1 LFNINYLSLI
11 KIGGN
16 EAKTRPDERSS
27 GNCDTSDQ
35 HAESSNAAAVCK
47 AKFLRRNMAHKRHFD
62 VAALRAIDYA
72 DRPMFQTFSDTSAK
86 DLTPERIA
94 RLRAE
99 LKRLGV
105 DGFIVPRADEFQ
117 GEYVPPHAERL
128 GWLTG
133 FSGSAGEAVILA
145 GKAAIFV
152 DGRYTLQ
159 VREQVDQPLS
169 RRSRYRRTSR
179 GPGRRKPAT
188 RWQTGL

>member
-1 LFNINYLSLI
+1 
-11 KIGGN
+11 
-16 EAKTRPDERSS
+16 
-27 GNCDTSDQ
+27 
-35 HAESSNAAAVCK
+35 
-47 AKFLRRNMAHKRHFD
+47 
-62 VAALRAIDYA
+62 
-72 DRPMFQTFSDTSAK
+72 MFQTFSDTSAK
-86 DLTPERIA
+86 DLTPERIS
-94 RLRAE
+94 RLRDE

-159 VREQVDQPLS
+159 VRDQVDLDLLTPLS
-169 RRSRYRRTSR
+169 IPQDKPGQWAAENLPQAGKLAYDPWLLTVKSAETYRTALAAAGKSLVPLEANPIDTVWQDQPPHQPNLLRRSHCSLQ
-179 GPGRRKPAT
+179 GKA
-188 RWQTGL
+188 

>member
-1 LFNINYLSLI
+1 
-11 KIGGN
+11 
-16 EAKTRPDERSS
+16 
-27 GNCDTSDQ
+27 
-35 HAESSNAAAVCK
+35 
-47 AKFLRRNMAHKRHFD
+47 
-62 VAALRAIDYA
+62 
-72 DRPMFQTFSDTSAK
+72 MFQTFSDTSAK
-86 DLTPERIA
+86 HLTPERIA

-145 GKAAIFV
+145 GNAAIFV

-159 VREQVDQPLS
+159 VREQVDPALS

-179 GPGRRKPAT
+179 GPGRPKTCHAVANWLMTPGWSR
-188 RWQTGL
+188 